1 MFRTLISLII
11 FIFPSICLGDYDW
24 KLITKSDNGDFYV
37 DMKSLTI
44 KNDKRF
50 FLRLRDYKKIDK
62 YGEKSN
68 IIYFETDCK
77 KFKTRFLRDM
87 YFEEHMGMGKSKT
100 LNEVGEWITIQKNS
114 IGEYFNNIVCSVK
127 K

>member
-1 MFRTLISLII
+1 MLKTLITFII
-11 FIFPSICLGDYDW
+11 FIFPSVCFGDFEW
-24 KLITKSDNGDFYV
+24 KLITKTKKGNFYV

-44 KNDKRF
+44 KGNKRF
-50 FLRLRDYKKIDK
+50 YLRLRDYKKIDK

-114 IGEYFNNIVCSVK
+114 IGEYFNNFICSIK
-127 K
+127 

>member
-11 FIFPSICLGDYDW
+11 FIFPSICLGFYDW

-50 FLRLRDYKKIDK
+50 FLRLLVNGLQFKKI
-62 YGEKSN
+62 
-68 IIYFETDCK
+68 
-77 KFKTRFLRDM
+77 L
-87 YFEEHMGMGKSKT
+87 
-100 LNEVGEWITIQKNS
+100 
-114 IGEYFNNIVCSVK
+114 
-127 K
+127 

>member
-1 MFRTLISLII
+1 MKIFLSLIFI
-11 FIFPSICLGDYDW
+11 IFPSLCLGDYDW

-37 DMKSLTI
+37 DMKSLII
-44 KNDKRF
+44 KNNKRF
-50 FLRLRDYKKIDK
+50 FLRLRDYKNIDK

-77 KFKTRFLRDM
+77 KFKTRFLKDM
-87 YFEEHMGMGKSKT
+87 YFEDHMGIGKSKI
-100 LNEVGEWITIQKNS
+100 LNEVCEWITIQKNS
-114 IGEYFNNIVCSVK
+114 IGEYFNNFICSIK

>member
-37 DMKSLTI
+37 DMESLTI

-87 YFEEHMGMGKSKT
+87 YFEEHMGIGKSKT

-114 IGEYFNNIVCSVK
+114 IGEYFNNFICFIK

>member
-62 YGEKSN
+62 YGERSN
-68 IIYFETDCK
+68 IIHFETNCNNSKSRFLKDIYFEDQMGK
-77 KFKTRFLRDM
+77 GKFKV
-87 YFEEHMGMGKSKT
+87 
-100 LNEVGEWITIQKNS
+100 LNEVGNWIVFKKGSVGNYFINQICSLKN
-114 IGEYFNNIVCSVK
+114 
-127 K
+127 

>member
-50 FLRLRDYKKIDK
+50 FLRLRDYKKLINMVK
-62 YGEKSN
+62 N
-68 IIYFETDCK
+68 Q
-77 KFKTRFLRDM
+77 
-87 YFEEHMGMGKSKT
+87 T
-100 LNEVGEWITIQKNS
+100 LSILKQIVKNS
-114 IGEYFNNIVCSVK
+114 KQDF
-127 K
+127 

>member
-100 LNEVGEWITIQKNS
+100 LNEVGEWIAIQKNS
-114 IGEYFNNIVCSVK
+114 IGEYFNNFICSIK

>member
-1 MFRTLISLII
+1 MKIFLFLIFI
-11 FIFPSICLGDYDW
+11 IFPSLCLGDYNW
-24 KLITKSDNGDFYV
+24 KLIIKSDNGDFYV
-37 DMKSLTI
+37 DMKSLI
-44 KNDKRF
+44 VKNDKRF

-77 KFKTRFLRDM
+77 KFKTRFLKDM

-100 LNEVGEWITIQKNS
+100 LNVPGEWITIQKNS
-114 IGEYFNNIVCSVK
+114 IGEYFNNFICSIK
-127 K
+127 